1 MKTISAIALASAI
14 AFSTLAFSATPGAA
28 KPAPTLPPG
37 RYCLSYD
44 QGGTDCSFTSYAQCE
59 TTASGIG
66 ADCYG
71 SVFLYD
77 EGFGNQGRYASRA
90 AIS

>member
-1 MKTISAIALASAI
+1 MKTISVIALASAI
-14 AFSTLAFSATPGAA
+14 AFSTLAFGATPGAA
-28 KPAPTLPPG
+28 KPEPALPPG

-44 QGGTDCSFTSYAQCE
+44 QGGTDCSFTSYAQCA
-59 TTASGIG
+59 TTALGIG

-71 SVFLYD
+71 RVFLDD
-77 EGFGNQGRYASRA
+77 EGFGNQGRHANRA

>member
-1 MKTISAIALASAI
+1 MKIISVIALASAI
-14 AFSTLAFSATPGAA
+14 ALCPLAFSATPGMA
-28 KPAPTLPPG
+28 KPKPALPPG

-44 QGGTDCSFTSYAQCE
+44 QGGTDCSFTSPAQCE
-59 TTASGIG
+59 TTASAIG

-71 SVFLYD
+71 RVFLDD
-77 EGFGNQGRYASRA
+77 EGFGNQGRQAGRP

>member
-1 MKTISAIALASAI
+1 MKTISVIALASAI

-28 KPAPTLPPG
+28 KPAPALPPG
-37 RYCLSYD
+37 RYCLSFD
-44 QGGTDCSFTSYAQCE
+44 QGGTDCSFTSYAQCA

-71 SVFLYD
+71 SVFLDD
-77 EGFGNQGRYASRA
+77 EGFGIQGRTASRA

>member
-1 MKTISAIALASAI
+1 MKSISVMALASAV
-14 AFSTLAFSATPGAA
+14 AFSTLAFGATPGTAE
-28 KPAPTLPPG
+28 PTLPPG

-44 QGGTDCSFTSYAQCE
+44 QGGTDCSFTSYAQCARA
-59 TTASGIG
+59 ASGIG

-71 SVFLYD
+71 SVFFD
-77 EGFGNQGRYASRA
+77 DVGFGNQGRHASRA